1 MMGVAASK
9 APRILIVAGEASG
22 DLHAANL
29 IKAARDLHPGLH
41 FFGVGGRRMREA
53 GCDILVPAEDLAVMG
68 LVEVALRYPVI
79 RRAFRTLQKILVG
92 KEPPDL
98 LVLVDYPG
106 FNLRLAKVAHAAGV
120 PVLYYICPKVWAWG
134 RKRIPVL
141 AENVDALACIFPFE
155 PRLFAGTGLDARY
168 VGNPLLDEDRATAD
182 RRSYLESLGF
192 DADAPVVGL
201 FPGSRNSEIRYCFA
215 TVVETAVRLR
225 DEGVA
230 RQFLLPVAPTL
241 QDEQLQPALVE
252 TGLDVRLVRDN
263 IYQVASS
270 CDAALCVSG
279 TVTLQAALARTPM
292 AVLYKASPISY
303 AIGRRLV
310 EIDHFSLVNIVGGRE
325 IVHEFLQDGARP
337 DLLAEEIRRLL
348 QDPGYRQQVTTGLDD
363 VCARLGEPGTSH
375 RVAGWLME
383 LLPESK
389 DKSCVCS

>member
-1 MMGVAASK
+1 MGAAASK

-29 IKAARDLHPGLH
+29 IKAARELHPGLR
-41 FFGVGGRRMREA
+41 FFGVGGQRMRQA

-79 RRAFRTLQKILVG
+79 RRAFKTLEKVLVG
-92 KEPPDL
+92 NEPPDL

-134 RKRIPVL
+134 RKRIPVI

-155 PRLFAGTGLDARY
+155 PQLFAGTGLDARY
-168 VGNPLLDEDRATAD
+168 VGNPLLDEERADED
-182 RRSYLESLGF
+182 RRSYLARLGF
-192 DADAPVVGL
+192 DCGQPVVGL
-201 FPGSRNSEIRYCFA
+201 FPGSRASEIRYIFE
-215 TVVETAVRLR
+215 TVVKTAARMR
-225 DEGVA
+225 DLGIA
-230 RQFLLPVAPTL
+230 KQFLLPVAPTL
-241 QDEQLQPALVE
+241 SDDQLRPALVE

-303 AIGRRLV
+303 AVGRRLV
-310 EIDHFSLVNIVGGRE
+310 KIDHFSLVNIVGGRE
-325 IVHEFLQDGARP
+325 IVREFLQDGARP
-337 DLLAEEIRRLL
+337 ELLAEEMRRLL
-348 QDPGYRQQVTTGLDD
+348 QEPDYRRQVTTGLEE
-363 VCARLGEPGTSH
+363 VCNRLGGPGTSR
-375 RVAGWLME
+375 RVAE
-383 LLPESK
+383 ILLEMLTR
-389 DKSCVCS
+389 